1 MCLFNIFWVNS
12 IFMKILKL
20 SDFPEYLERAAVW
33 FSDKW
38 DIPAEIY
45 KESIQTSID
54 HKESIPQWYIT
65 LDESL
70 NIIAG
75 FGIIE
80 NDFHERKDLSPNL
93 CALYVEED
101 YRNLN
106 IARKLLDF
114 AKNDIGK
121 ISFKKLY
128 LITDHE
134 TFYEKCGWDF
144 LTMVQE
150 DDGGVVR
157 MYVVDTSGCL

>member
-1 MCLFNIFWVNS
+1 
-12 IFMKILKL
+12 MKILKL
-20 SDFPEYLERAAVW
+20 SDYPEYLEKAAIW

-45 KESIQTSID
+45 KESIQSSID

-65 LDESL
+65 LDESQ
-70 NIIAG
+70 NIIGG
-75 FGIIE
+75 FGIVE

-114 AKNDIGK
+114 AKKDIGK
-121 ISFKKLY
+121 MHFKQLY

-150 DDGGVVR
+150 DEGGLIR
-157 MYVVDTSGCL
+157 MYVADTSGYL

>member
-1 MCLFNIFWVNS
+1 
-12 IFMKILKL
+12 MKILKL

-114 AKNDIGK
+114 AKNDPELSKAIFDYQNQGYKVLIRVPKDGLPVFAGK
-121 ISFKKLY
+121 DTVEFIKSKNGQRIIRGLAKDKP
-128 LITDHE
+128 TD
-134 TFYEKCGWDF
+134 
-144 LTMVQE
+144 
-150 DDGGVVR
+150 
-157 MYVVDTSGCL
+157 

>member
-1 MCLFNIFWVNS
+1 
-12 IFMKILKL
+12 MKILKL
-20 SDFPEYLERAAVW
+20 SNFPAYLERAAVW

-38 DIPAEIY
+38 GIPTEIY
-45 KESIQTSID
+45 KESMQISID

-65 LDESL
+65 LDESHS
-70 NIIAG
+70 IIAG
-75 FGIIE
+75 FGVIE

-101 YRNLN
+101 YRNLS

-114 AKNDIGK
+114 AKEDMSK
-121 ISFKKLY
+121 MHFKKLY

-134 TFYEKCGWDF
+134 IFYEKCGWDF

-150 DDGGVVR
+150 DDGGLMR
-157 MYVVDTSGCL
+157 MYVTDTLGYP